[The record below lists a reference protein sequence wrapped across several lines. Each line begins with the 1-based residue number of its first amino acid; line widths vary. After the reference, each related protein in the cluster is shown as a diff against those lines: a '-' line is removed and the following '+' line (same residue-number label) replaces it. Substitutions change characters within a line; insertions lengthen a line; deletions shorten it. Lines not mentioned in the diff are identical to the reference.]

1 MNNLSFQ
8 DLFKHTGKDLQSGV
22 VVFLVALPLC
32 LGIALASG
40 APLFSGLLAGIVGG
54 IVVGTFSKSHTSVS
68 GPAAG
73 LTIIVLTAIADLKSF
88 EVFLLAVSLAGIMQ
102 IVLGFAKAGLIA
114 LFFPNAV
121 IKGMLSAIG
130 IILILKQL
138 PHFMGVDIEAFG
150 SLEFFDPKNNMNTF
164 EELMYAIGHI
174 HEGPLIIGAVSL
186 VLLVIFELKAVK
198 KIPIFKI
205 IPGPLIVVVLGVVLK
220 IAFDSIPML
229 FVEESHLVAIPSLL
243 DANSFI
249 AFFSTPKF
257 SAIST
262 FEVWRVA
269 FLIAIIASLET
280 LLSIEAVD
288 KLDPHRRHTPPNAEL
303 KAQGIGNVIS
313 GLIGGL
319 PVTSVI
325 VRSSANIDSGG
336 QTKLSAVYHGI
347 FLIISVVAIPH
358 ILNLIPLSCLA
369 AVLLLVGFKLAKPAL
384 FKEQHKKGLDQFLPF
399 VITIS
404 AILFTDLLIGILIG
418 LGVGVFFILKAN
430 YANPYVYNE
439 EFDEEGR
446 KLIHIKLSE
455 HVSFINKAS
464 LQLTLDE
471 IPKGC
476 HVVIDGSISQKID
489 NDALALMKDFKVQAL
504 ENDIQLELINVNLE
518 N

>member
-1 MNNLSFQ
+1 MKQQNFS
-8 DLFKHTGKDLQSGV
+8 DLFKHTGKDLKSGV

-54 IVVGTFSKSHTSVS
+54 IVVGAFSKSHTSVS

-102 IVLGFAKAGLIA
+102 ILLGLAKAGLIA

-138 PHFMGVDIEAFG
+138 PHFMGVDIEDFG
-150 SLEFFDPKNNMNTF
+150 SMEFFDPKNNMNTF
-164 EELMYAIGHI
+164 EELMYAVGHI
-174 HEGPLIIGAVSL
+174 HEGPLIIGIVSL
-186 VLLVIFELKAVK
+186 VLLIVFELKAIK
-198 KIPIFKI
+198 RIAIFKL
-205 IPGPLIVVVLGVVLK
+205 IPGALIVVVVGVVLK
-220 IAFDSIPML
+220 LTFDAIPYL
-229 FVEESHLVAIPSLL
+229 LVEETHLVAIPSLL
-243 DANSFI
+243 NAESFSS
-249 AFFSTPKF
+249 FFSTPKF
-257 SAIST
+257 SAIT
-262 FEVWRVA
+262 QFEVWRVA
-269 FLIAIIASLET
+269 FLIAVIASLET

-303 KAQGIGNVIS
+303 KAQGLGNLIS
-313 GLIGGL
+313 GLVGGL

-325 VRSSANIDSGG
+325 VRSSANVGAGG
-336 QTKLSAVYHGI
+336 QTKMAAFYHGL
-347 FLIISVVAIPH
+347 FLIISVVAIPQ
-358 ILNLIPLSCLA
+358 ILNIIPLSCLA

-384 FKEQHKKGLDQFLPF
+384 FEEQYKMGMDQFLPF
-399 VITIS
+399 VITIA

-418 LGVGVFFILKAN
+418 LAVGVFFILKAN
-430 YANPYVYNE
+430 YANPYTYKE
-439 EFDEEGR
+439 EFDKNGR
-446 KLIHIKLSE
+446 KLVNIKLSE

-471 IPKGC
+471 VPNGS
-476 HVVIDGSISQKID
+476 HVVIDGSKSQKID
-489 NDALALMKDFKVQAL
+489 ADALSLIGDFKIQAS
-504 ENDIQLELINVNLE
+504 ENDIKLELINIKMFQ
-518 N
+518 